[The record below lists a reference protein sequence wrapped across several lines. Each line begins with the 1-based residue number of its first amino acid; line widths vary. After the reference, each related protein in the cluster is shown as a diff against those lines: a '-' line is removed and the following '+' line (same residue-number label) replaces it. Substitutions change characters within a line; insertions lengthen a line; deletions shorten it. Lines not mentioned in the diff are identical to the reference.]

1 MTEEVAVE
9 DDELQPPRYIS
20 TRSDVPESGP
30 APIAYWETA
39 SRMGFEDADTVRRRR
54 LVFRAWHRGMR
65 EVDLLLGRFAD
76 ARVPDMSEANL
87 VAFEALLDLPDPEIL
102 SWMTGEAEVPP
113 EHDSGFVRD
122 LIAFH
127 R

>member
-1 MTEEVAVE
+1 M
-9 DDELQPPRYIS
+9 
-20 TRSDVPESGP
+20 
-30 APIAYWETA
+30 AYWETA

-76 ARVPDMSEANL
+76 ARVGAMSEANL
-87 VAFEALLDLPDPEIL
+87 AAFEALLDLPDPEIL
-102 SWMTGEAEVPP
+102 SWMTGEAEVPA
-113 EHDSGFVRD
+113 EHDSGFVRE